1 MEIFSLITLFL
12 ISLSNSSSVPKLK
25 IENSCIKLKVGNSNI
40 TLALDPSSNVNYIF
54 DGSLDKYK
62 DKSYKKDLSL
72 VLKTSS
78 VIMTSSNVFGLFTGN
93 LAVDEFY
100 FPFIIDDK
108 EQSVVYPLTFVLVKE
123 ADKLLL
129 PDSIDGVLGLGYL
142 NNNAGFYQKMNV
154 LYQLA
159 NSRYISDRVV
169 NINYLKNEISFG
181 KEELEIKNKT
191 VIPMKNANADTS
203 QSAYPLL
210 FYSDI
215 KMGFSEG
222 STSSFDIDKNI
233 NINTTFIP
241 LWDNP
246 NAIIAP
252 YEDKE
257 SNVKHYLNKL
267 DSKITENKKK
277 EFYTDKP
284 TDAKTALIF
293 EDNYFVYDWVDSAK
307 ENKVKIQISEAL
319 KKKTWNINIKPTFN
333 PEVISYDYDAKKI
346 TITNCKYCGK
356 SKHLINFTTVFIIVI
371 AFIFSIFVLC
381 WCFSKYI
388 HYRKDQASKFLKKY
402 DLI

>member
-1 MEIFSLITLFL
+1 MKTFLLIGIILLSLIF
-12 ISLSNSSSVPKLK
+12 SSSVPKLK

-78 VIMTSSNVFGLFTGN
+78 VIMTSSNVFGLFSGN

-154 LYQLA
+154 LYQLS
-159 NSRYISDRVV
+159 NSRYINERVV

-181 KEELEIKNKT
+181 KEEFEIKNQT
-191 VIPMKNANADTS
+191 VIPMKNSNTDTS

-210 FYSDI
+210 YYSDI

-222 STSSFDIDKNI
+222 STSSFDIDKDI

-267 DSKITENKKK
+267 DSTITENKNK
-277 EFYTDKP
+277 EFYTNKP
-284 TDAKTALIF
+284 TEAKTALIF
-293 EDNYFVYDWVDSAK
+293 EDNYFVYDC
-307 ENKVKIQISEAL
+307 VK
-319 KKKTWNINIKPTFN
+319 
-333 PEVISYDYDAKKI
+333 
-346 TITNCKYCGK
+346 
-356 SKHLINFTTVFIIVI
+356 
-371 AFIFSIFVLC
+371 
-381 WCFSKYI
+381 
-388 HYRKDQASKFLKKY
+388 
-402 DLI
+402 